1 MSDVLCCRT
10 GGIEA
15 AGRARLLLGRRPKIW
30 PSSTEQINTDS
41 GGRRRRRETTD
52 EGTSQ
57 RVRGGVGVRQSRAC
71 LEGAATLARAA
82 FTTQEASVRWL
93 ASAGRE
99 ERDVSRRPEVDEVWL
114 GGRVSS
120 LVLGSGSDRPAAA
133 LGRLTQ
139 IAGGKGVRAPSQGS
153 ACTQNAARTN
163 LNAKTVA

>member
-1 MSDVLCCRT
+1 
-10 GGIEA
+10 
-15 AGRARLLLGRRPKIW
+15 
-30 PSSTEQINTDS
+30 
-41 GGRRRRRETTD
+41 
-52 EGTSQ
+52 
-57 RVRGGVGVRQSRAC
+57 VRGGVGVRQSRAC

-82 FTTQEASVRWL
+82 FTTQEARVRWL

-133 LGRLTQ
+133 LGRAHTDC
-139 IAGGKGVRAPSQGS
+139 GRKGRARTFPRVGVHS
-153 ACTQNAARTN
+153 QNAARTN